1 MTWRPGPERRK
12 SSEQT
17 GNLVFDPGGGSDGEQ
32 QREEN
37 WPTENRMTLSR
48 KKCGRDDP
56 RRQLPAGNLDGDDQG
71 AEGEDKKRKA
81 KVMIVCRAVSVP
93 AVDRGQGGIQSADA
107 STAEMTCSAIC
118 SRSRATKGTI
128 QSEDRT

>member
-1 MTWRPGPERRK
+1 MERRPRTAVVHVTRRGTV
-12 SSEQT
+12 SSIRAT
-17 GNLVFDPGGGSDGEQ
+17 VPMANNRVM
-32 QREEN
+32 RN
-37 WPTENRMTLSR
+37 RPTVNRMTLSR
-48 KKCGRDDP
+48 NKVVAMIRGVSWPLAIWMATISEPNVKTI
-56 RRQLPAGNLDGDDQG
+56 N
-71 AEGEDKKRKA
+71 ESVS
-81 KVMIVCRAVSVP
+81 VMIVCRAVSVP